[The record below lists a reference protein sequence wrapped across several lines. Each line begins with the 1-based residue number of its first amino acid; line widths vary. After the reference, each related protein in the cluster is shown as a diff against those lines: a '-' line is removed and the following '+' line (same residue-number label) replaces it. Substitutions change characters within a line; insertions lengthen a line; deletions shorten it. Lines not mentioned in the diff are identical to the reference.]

1 MTLSA
6 VSQTTSVDVKPK
18 ISTKGDTLIIK
29 MHVEDARL
37 ILGDLLDYEHVDSL
51 LTIYQEKDSI
61 NLEIINKKEIVI
73 NAQNDKIDNY
83 KISID
88 NYKKIIDNKD
98 SEISIFLTL
107 IKDLEKDIKKLTRQK
122 KLAIIGAITGP
133 IITVIIMG
141 IFISK

>member
-1 MTLSA
+1 
-6 VSQTTSVDVKPK
+6 
-18 ISTKGDTLIIK
+18 